1 MQVFRVYHHKIKGY
15 KAVPMGFSI
24 SAFITSFLWAAANS
38 LWGKAFLLFFG
49 FALMVGA
56 AAAGALLSFPM
67 LSLSAIAGIAVLPLW
82 AGMQGQ
88 QWICDRLEGQGY
100 SLAKRIT
107 ASNANNAIAAAKRHE
122 ERDRPA
128 ANAPKD
134 NTPRPAA
141 TFGKDFR
148 DIRDNAA
155 ANSNQLPPRE
165 FNAQPWKRR

>member
-15 KAVPMGFSI
+15 QAVPMGFSI

-49 FALMVGA
+49 FALMGGGIATGVI
-56 AAAGALLSFPM
+56 LKFPL
-67 LSLSAIAGIAVLPLW
+67 LSLSALAGFAVLPLW

-88 QWICDRLEGQGY
+88 QWICDKLTNQGY
-100 SLAKRIT
+100 SLVKRIT
-107 ASNANNAIAAAKRHE
+107 ADNANNAIAAAKRSE
-122 ERDRPA
+122 ERNNSQATPQ
-128 ANAPKD
+128 KESG
-134 NTPRPAA
+134 PRPAA

-155 ANSNQLPPRE
+155 ANSNQPPPKE